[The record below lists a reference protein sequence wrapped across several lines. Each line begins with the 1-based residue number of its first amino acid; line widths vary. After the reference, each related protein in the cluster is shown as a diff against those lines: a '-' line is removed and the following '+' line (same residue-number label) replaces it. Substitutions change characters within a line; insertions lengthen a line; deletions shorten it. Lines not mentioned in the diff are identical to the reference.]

1 MKKPARLEDIPFS
14 ETLGEEPEA
23 PRFGDVASD
32 REDLRASARLY
43 WFRHTFDGCLN
54 SAFHA
59 CLKNC
64 PPGFV
69 SRFGQS
75 LVPLSR
81 WAYRNKVFPKRI
93 SQNFTALTKGRWPNE
108 RQRQLGLE
116 RWWINIGRTI
126 SEFSIVNKLWKH
138 SRIRVEGFENL
149 EDARALGGPLI
160 FTSVHLSTWEA
171 LFVAIHEGL
180 SGPSIGPF
188 QPEPN
193 RFKNR
198 IVHAIRKERNQ
209 YLFPPGQRSAY
220 RLHRLMGSGLFSMT
234 IFIDEVRE
242 KQVHLPLF
250 GRKPPEKGNAV
261 VAIKIANS
269 CGGTIVPTYLK
280 RLGPARFKLVI
291 LPPIERTGTEKAY
304 DIRGTVNALNDIFE
318 PIVLENIEEWYML
331 GELRLPKSFEQ
342 APFAQKLSK
351 GNAERHKNSNL
362 T

>member
-1 MKKPARLEDIPFS
+1 MIKPVRLEDIPFS
-14 ETLGEEPEA
+14 ETLGKEPEA
-23 PRFGDVASD
+23 PRFGDVAAA
-32 REDLRASARLY
+32 RADLRSTARLY

-54 SAFHA
+54 NAFHA
-59 CLKNC
+59 CLKHC

-81 WAYRNKVFPKRI
+81 WVYRHKIFSQRI
-93 SQNFTALTKGRWPNE
+93 ARNFSALTDGRWTNDG
-108 RQRQLGLE
+108 QRQVGLK

-126 SEFSIVNKLWKH
+126 SEFCIVNKLWKN
-138 SRIRVEGFENL
+138 SRIQVEGLENL
-149 EDARALGGPLI
+149 EATRSHGGPLI

-171 LFVAIHEGL
+171 VFAAIHEGL

-193 RFKNR
+193 RFKNK

-242 KQVHLPLF
+242 NQIHLPFF

-261 VAIKIANS
+261 VATKIANS
-269 CGGTIVPTYLK
+269 CGGTIVPVYLT

-291 LPPIERTGTEKAY
+291 LPPVERIGTGEAY
-304 DIRGTVNALNDIFE
+304 DIRSTVQALNDIFE

-331 GELRLPKSFEQ
+331 GELRLPKSFERT
-342 APFAQKLSK
+342 PFAQELAK
-351 GNAERHKNSNL
+351 GNAERHKTSRL